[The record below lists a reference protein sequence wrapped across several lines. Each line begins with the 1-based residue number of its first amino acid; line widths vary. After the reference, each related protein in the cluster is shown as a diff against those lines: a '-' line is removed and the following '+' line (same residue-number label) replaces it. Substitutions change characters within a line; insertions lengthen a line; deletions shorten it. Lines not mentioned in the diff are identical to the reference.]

1 MYICS
6 NQQDEV
12 YPEDGYDSD
21 PPATAVPPAMSLS
34 ESQVSLHQH
43 GGGLGTPT
51 GAKTNISG
59 FSELSDK
66 IQSVMNKDGLGWPGT
81 FTVQEINLLAKSTLN
96 RLRQTPEEAAKNE
109 ERLAGAVKTILECLG
124 EDPERDGLR
133 DTPKRYA
140 RALLWMTRG
149 YEEQLCGMC
158 TVVGP
163 CMLTRQM

>member
-1 MYICS
+1 
-6 NQQDEV
+6 
-12 YPEDGYDSD
+12 
-21 PPATAVPPAMSLS
+21 MSMS

-66 IQSVMNKDGLGWPGT
+66 IQSVMNKDGLGWPGM
-81 FTVQEINLLAKSTLN
+81 FSAQEINLLAKSTLN

-133 DTPKRYA
+133 DC
-140 RALLWMTRG
+140 LLYTSDAAD
-149 YEEQLCGMC
+149 E
-158 TVVGP
+158 
-163 CMLTRQM
+163 